1 MGAFQIPYLKIY
13 RNVYIK
19 SYSKVPYQLLTGRH
33 TLLYKGKIVCG
44 VSAPPAEFDK
54 TQDIFLGSCDCD
66 FGHWKNLKRIL

>member
-1 MGAFQIPYLKIY
+1 M
-13 RNVYIK
+13 
-19 SYSKVPYQLLTGRH
+19 LTGRH

-66 FGHWKNLKRIL
+66 FGYWKNLKRIL